1 MFFQMLLNNITLLV
15 TLVVAHNVIMHRWKT
30 ETGMYRVLSGF
41 LFGTVAVIGMLNP
54 VPYLPGLI
62 FDGRSIILC
71 VSGLFGGP
79 VTAGIAAV
87 MCAVYR
93 LHLGGIGAVM
103 GVSVIASASAWGVL
117 FHYLRRRRPHV
128 VGMLWMYFLGV
139 LVHVTMITL
148 MLTLPGAT
156 ISNVYRHIALPVI
169 TIYPLATLLLGMI
182 LVDQEQRLKEV
193 EAQRQQEERL
203 HRLAEN
209 VPGAIYE
216 FYARKGT
223 GEMGLRYASGRIT
236 DIFGDLGGLDG
247 MFERLLQRMPS
258 EDAERMLAS
267 IRDAV
272 EQEKHWEFEGRFQRA
287 DGRTIWFRGMS
298 SPSRFGDELVFYG
311 VILDVTDRVRSE
323 EERAVL
329 EEQLRQSQKMEAIGL
344 LAGGVAHDLNNL
356 LSPILGYADMLLL
369 DPKLDEQL
377 RGQVQE
383 ILSVSEKARDL
394 VRQLTAFGRKQTLE
408 IRPLDLNEIVS
419 SFSKL
424 LRRTL
429 REDIRIDLKLAP
441 GLNAVAADRG
451 QIEQVVMNLAVNAR
465 DAIPQDGVL
474 TISTEEIAADE
485 AFVAKFR
492 DMGPGRYI
500 CLTVSDSGTGMTEE
514 VAERVFEPFFTTK
527 EQGKGTGLGLA
538 TVYGIV
544 TQNKGFVTVHSQ
556 LGHGSAFR
564 VYLPRVGEAPAPEQ
578 TKPASAASESRGT
591 ETILLVEDEAMVREL
606 AAAGLRRL
614 GYTVLECEG
623 PNEAMRTLETRPAG
637 VHLLLTDVIMPE
649 MNGRDLS
656 VHVKRMH
663 PEVNVLFM
671 SGYAEDIVA
680 HSGVL
685 EEEVN
690 FIGKPFRIWQ
700 LAAKVREVLDA

>member
-527 EQGKGTGLGLA
+527 EQGKGVGLGLA
-538 TVYGIV
+538 MVYGIV
-544 TQNKGFVTVHSQ
+544 RQHGGFIRVESEPGKGATFQICLPS
-556 LGHGSAFR
+556 LGGVA
-564 VYLPRVGEAPAPEQ
+564 VAEPVEVAETLVLPQG
-578 TKPASAASESRGT
+578 K
-591 ETILLVEDEAMVREL
+591 ETILVAEDEPIVRGMVCSMLEN
-606 AAAGLRRL
+606 L
-614 GYTVLECEG
+614 GYTVIESSDVASCVALAQEHG
-623 PNEAMRTLETRPAG
+623 DRIQ
-637 VHLLLTDVIMPE
+637 LLLTDVIMPE
-649 MNGRDLS
+649 LNGKALYERLRAI
-656 VHVKRMH
+656 VPGLK
-663 PEVNVLFM
+663 VLYM
-671 SGYAEDIVA
+671 SGYTADFIAHHGVVEED
-680 HSGVL
+680 L
-685 EEEVN
+685 D
-690 FIGKPFRIWQ
+690 FIQKPFSRQ
-700 LAAKVREVLDA
+700 ALARKLRDIF